1 MLRLQTV
8 SLGFSEFC
16 GVFTEDEWKGFEYFI
31 GTANLNDQN
40 ICCTEF
46 YLALSDLSFWYGNGP
61 GNPASS
67 AQGIGYVQELVSR
80 LTKTP
85 ITTFNSAVNST
96 IVTNPVLFPLNQSIY
111 VDASHD
117 SVMATSTL
125 FTMIHGEQEDSLSI
139 QSSSR

>member
-1 MLRLQTV
+1 M
-8 SLGFSEFC
+8 
-16 GVFTEDEWKGFEYFI
+16 
-31 GTANLNDQN
+31 
-40 ICCTEF
+40 
-46 YLALSDLSFWYGNGP
+46 
-61 GNPASS
+61 
-67 AQGIGYVQELVSR
+67 QELVSR

-125 FTMIHGEQEDSLSI
+125 FTMMHSEQEDSLSI
-139 QSSSR
+139 SLRRDELHQSGGKWPVAH